1 MKLPAIALL
10 VLPFLLPVARAAAPV
25 KNVIIDTD
33 AGSDDLIA
41 IAFLLARHD
50 VQIEAITIVNGIAHV
65 PAGAVNVLRLLALA
79 GRADIPVYLGRAAPL
94 DGTAEFPEFW
104 RMTADALPNVELP
117 QTERKPEPASALA
130 YLRGRLANAG
140 KPVSVLALG
149 PLTNIAEVLTAAP
162 QSVLAIGDL
171 VVMGGAVRVEGNMPS
186 AGYLYSDKR
195 TAEWNIYVDP
205 AAAQKVFDTV
215 TRCRLVP
222 LDASNTVPFDLQFLE
237 QFRKRAKSKMGA
249 FVAQVLASNRTL
261 IEQRIF
267 FAWHPLAAVALVNP
281 AVLKISS
288 VPLTVIQKDADTGRT
303 AEGAGGRSVRAA
315 LAADAE
321 LFRKVFID
329 TLR

>member
-10 VLPFLLPVARAAAPV
+10 VLHLLLSTAHAAFPV
-25 KNVIIDTD
+25 KNIIIDTD

-65 PAGAVNVLRLLALA
+65 PAGAVNVLRLLTLA
-79 GRADIPVYLGRAAPL
+79 GRTDIPVYLGRAVPIE
-94 DGTAEFPEFW
+94 GTAEFPEFW
-104 RMTADALPNVELP
+104 RMIADALPNVELP
-117 QTERKPEPASALA
+117 QTERKPEPADALT
-130 YLRGRLANAG
+130 YLRGRLANTA

-149 PLTNIAEVLTAAP
+149 PLSNIAQVLTAAP
-162 QSVLAIGDL
+162 QSLLAINDL
-171 VVMGGAVRVEGNMPS
+171 VVMGGAVRVEGNMPA

-222 LDASNTVPFDLQFLE
+222 LDASNTVPFDLKFLE
-237 QFRKRAKSKMGA
+237 QFRKAAKSKMGV
-249 FVAQVLASNRTL
+249 FVAQVLSSNRAL
-261 IEQRIF
+261 IEQQIF
-267 FAWHPLAAVALVNP
+267 FAWDPLAAVALMNP

-288 VPLTVIQKDADTGRT
+288 VPLTVIRKDAEIGRT

-315 LAADAE
+315 LAADPE
-321 LFRKVFID
+321 LFRKTFLD